1 MYLPV
6 DVQIRLNEKY
16 GLDWDKDQDQ
26 LDEKIDELLAHAE
39 TPETFARKIISL
51 TDAVVS
57 KLTGT
62 DVIS

>member
-16 GLDWDKDQDQ
+16 GLGWDKDQDQ
-26 LDEKIDELLAHAE
+26 LDEKIDELLAQAE
-39 TPETFARKIISL
+39 TPETFARKVISL

>member
-16 GLDWDKDQDQ
+16 GLGWDIDQDQ
-26 LDEKIDELLAHAE
+26 LDEKIDELLAQAE
-39 TPETFARKIISL
+39 TPETFARKVISL

>member
-16 GLDWDKDQDQ
+16 GLGWDKAQDQ
-26 LDEKIDELLAHAE
+26 LDEKIDELLAQAE
-39 TPETFARKIISL
+39 PPETFARKVISL

>member
-16 GLDWDKDQDQ
+16 GLGWDKDQDQ
-26 LDEKIDELLAHAE
+26 LDEKIDELLAQTE
-39 TPETFARKIISL
+39 TPETFARKVISL